1 MFTPESRRRDFP
13 SLDGMVYLNT
23 AAEGIPPLSVRDALL
38 QYFAD
43 KQLGM
48 DGRRA
53 HAAQW
58 QAVRELTAELY
69 GLTADEIGICSCSSE
84 AFNLAALALQLRD
97 GDEVV
102 VNNLDFPAGT
112 TPWLQ
117 ENCPATVKVWQH
129 RDGALRTEDLVP
141 LLGPKTRLVTTSLVS
156 FWNGAMVALDEVVHV
171 VRRHSPAMIALD
183 VTQALGRVPLRL
195 ADVDLIVS
203 STHKWILASH
213 GGGLVGVPARGAERW
228 YVPAGGW
235 FHLLDPFGPGRFERA
250 QSKPGAA
257 GFGVGMPNYPAIY
270 AIRAALEYLKKVGV
284 PAIYAAAQPLTRMCL
299 DEIAKLPVELM
310 TPPDPGSLAG
320 IIAFRHPQ
328 AERIHQSL
336 HARNIHIMAHAGRL
350 RIAIHGY
357 NTQADIET
365 FLRELRSALKLLSV

>member
-1 MFTPESRRRDFP
+1 MLTAEARRRDFP
-13 SLDGMVYLNT
+13 SLDSMVYLNT
-23 AAEGIPPLSVRDALL
+23 AAEGIPPIPVRDALL

-58 QAVRELTAELY
+58 QAARELTAELY
-69 GLTADEIGICSCSSE
+69 GLSADEIGICSCSSE

-102 VNNLDFPAGT
+102 INNLDFPAGT

-117 ENCPATVKVWQH
+117 KGSLATVKVWQH
-129 RDGALRTEDLVP
+129 RDGALRAEDLVP
-141 LLGPKTRLVTTSLVS
+141 LLRPNTRLVTTSLVS
-156 FWNGAMVALDEVVHV
+156 FLNGAMIALREITQA
-171 VRRHSPAMIALD
+171 VRRHSPALIAVD
-183 VTQALGRVPLRL
+183 VTQALGRVPLQL
-195 ADVDLIVS
+195 ADVDLVVS

-213 GGGLVGVPARGAERW
+213 GGGLVGVPARSADRW
-228 YVPAGGW
+228 CVPAGGW
-235 FHLLDPFGPGRFERA
+235 FHLHDPFGPGRWDQAR
-250 QSKPGAA
+250 SKPGAA

-284 PAIYAAAQPLTRMCL
+284 PAIYAAAQPLTRMCI
-299 DEIAKLPVELM
+299 DEIAKLPVELI
-310 TPPDPGSLAG
+310 TPRDPDALAG

-336 HARNIHIMAHAGRL
+336 HARNIHIMANAGRL
-350 RIAIHGY
+350 RIAVHGY
-357 NTQADIET
+357 NTGADIET
-365 FLRELRSALKLLSV
+365 FLRELRSALKVSS